1 MKNYQEIKNQITT
14 ELSEQDL
21 VESIKYYNKKY
32 RDGESEIEDYEY
44 DDLIEILRTINS
56 NSELFTSS
64 IIEDI
69 ENSSRKELHKIE
81 MFSLEKE
88 KSLSEIIKWIQ
99 NSNVN
104 SNDEELIISPKLDG
118 ISLSNEELI
127 QHVLTRGSG
136 AYGQISDVH
145 YKATPNY
152 KQYSSNN
159 NFITF
164 GEAIISKKN
173 WNDHFL
179 GKLNPRTN
187 KPFKSSRNTVAGL
200 FNNNDAT
207 DELKYVDYVRY
218 GLVDSNNESLDK
230 KEQLIKLNKLNNSH
244 FKYVVIKIKEF
255 IDLNQQTKLEEYLN
269 NLYKDW
275 SNDYQIDGL
284 VVEFNSSLVRNRL
297 GRERN
302 NNPKFARAIKL
313 PSWFDIYITNVIK
326 ESFKVS
332 KNGKVKPVFNINPV
346 TINGATINKATA
358 YNCKYLL
365 NNNIAVGSE
374 IEIVRSGDVIPK
386 HIKTIN
392 YNQDNVNNLKERLK
406 FCPSCGENLIW
417 DETNTELICTNA
429 KNCKDIKLSKLVHFI
444 TTLKIE
450 EFGEKEIENLYNLG
464 FEDYSKLINVTH
476 SDLIKINGWG
486 DKSSKKLLKQFKSLS
501 ENEVELPLLLHALDL
516 FDGKIGYKV
525 CKLIF
530 ENFDINE
537 IVSNLNNE
545 LKLQQIANELTKIK
559 GVQIITA
566 TSFVNGIKEFFNSKY
581 NELPIKYSF
590 KQIKQI
596 ISGDKFKDFKV
607 CFTGVRDKEL
617 EKIIEENQ
625 GSIVGTVSSKT
636 THLVV
641 KDYSDKTLSSDKAK
655 KATDLNIRIYS
666 LDDFKEKF
674 L

>member
-1 MKNYQEIKNQITT
+1 MKSYQEIKNQITS
-14 ELSEQDL
+14 ELSERDL

-44 DDLIEILRTINS
+44 DDLIEILRTINP

-64 IIEDI
+64 IVEDI

-88 KSLSEIIKWIQ
+88 KSISEIIKWIQ
-99 NSNVN
+99 NSNIN
-104 SNDEELIISPKLDG
+104 SIDEELIISPKLDG
-118 ISLSNEELI
+118 ISLSNEEQI

-136 AYGQISDVH
+136 IYGQISDIH

-152 KQYSSNN
+152 KQDCSNN

-173 WNDHFL
+173 WNDYFV

-200 FNNNDAT
+200 FNNDDAV
-207 DELKYVDYVRY
+207 DELKYIDYIRY
-218 GLVDSNNESLDK
+218 GLVDSNNQYLDK
-230 KEQLIKLNKLNNSH
+230 KEQLTKLNSLNNVY
-244 FKYVVIKIKEF
+244 FNYDVIKIKDF
-255 IDLNQQTKLEEYLN
+255 IDLYQQNKLEDYLN
-269 NLYKDW
+269 SLYKDW

-284 VVEFNSSLVRNRL
+284 VIEFNSSFVRNKL
-297 GRERN
+297 GREKN

-313 PSWFDIYITNVIK
+313 PNWFDIYITNVIE
-326 ESFKVS
+326 ESLKVS
-332 KNGKVKPVFNINPV
+332 KNGKVKPVFYINPV

-392 YNQDNVNNLKERLK
+392 HNQDNVNNLKNKLK
-406 FCPSCGENLIW
+406 TCPSCGEKLIW
-417 DETNTELICTNA
+417 DETNTELICTNI

-464 FEDYSKLINVTH
+464 FDGYSKLINITH
-476 SDLIKINGWG
+476 NDLIKINGWG
-486 DKSSKKLLKQFKSLS
+486 DKSIKKLLKQFKSLS
-501 ENEVELPLLLHALDL
+501 ENEVELSLLLHSLDL
-516 FDGKIGYKV
+516 FDGKIGYKL
-525 CKLIF
+525 CKLIL
-530 ENFDINE
+530 ENFDVNE
-537 IVSNLNNE
+537 IVNNLNNE
-545 LKLQQIANELTKIK
+545 LKLQQIVNNLTNIK
-559 GVQIITA
+559 GVQVITA
-566 TSFVNGIKEFFNSKY
+566 TSFVNGIKEFFNSKH
-581 NELPIKYSF
+581 NKLPIKYSF
-590 KQIKQI
+590 EQAKQV

-617 EKIIEENQ
+617 ERIIQENQ
-625 GSIVGTVSSKT
+625 GSIVGSVSSKT
-636 THLVV
+636 SHLVV
-641 KDYSDKTLSSDKAK
+641 KDYSDKTLSSDKAT
-655 KATDLNIRIYS
+655 KANDLNIQIYS
-666 LDDFKEKF
+666 LEDFKEKF